1 MAKTQPKKFEEAFE
15 RLSEIVDQLETGEAG
30 LEESL
35 KLYAE
40 GMKLAQL
47 CGKKLTEAEARIEE
61 LTAEARLPSDDEL
74 GDKDTDD

>member
-1 MAKTQPKKFEEAFE
+1 MSKTEPKKFEEAFE
-15 RLSEIVDQLETGEAG
+15 RLSEIVDQLETGDAG

-47 CGKKLTEAEARIEE
+47 CGQKLTEAEAKIEE
-61 LTAEARLPSDDEL
+61 LTAEARLPSDNEL
-74 GDKDTDD
+74 GDEGADD